1 MADKVSN
8 DKLRVEFQQYD
19 KNGDGFISKDE
30 LKEVLGKVQTL
41 TDQDLEDLIKDVDVN
56 KDGLIDYEGNEKLS
70 HLIGYFSNFVI
81 FFQNFWRFLFRI
93 KNNLLALSVDRIIGV
108 RGSLF
113 VRLSSHKCVISYI
126 NIIYSTDWTE

>member
-1 MADKVSN
+1 MMADKVSN

-56 KDGLIDYEGNEKLS
+56 KDGLIDYEGNEK
-70 HLIGYFSNFVI
+70 N
-81 FFQNFWRFLFRI
+81 
-93 KNNLLALSVDRIIGV
+93 
-108 RGSLF
+108 
-113 VRLSSHKCVISYI
+113 
-126 NIIYSTDWTE
+126 

>member
-56 KDGLIDYEGNEKLS
+56 KDGLIDYEGNKKLRK
-70 HLIGYFSNFVI
+70 LVI
-81 FFQNFWRFLFRI
+81 FLILLFFSEFLKI
-93 KNNLLALSVDRIIGV
+93 
-108 RGSLF
+108 F
-113 VRLSSHKCVISYI
+113 VQ
-126 NIIYSTDWTE
+126 DQE

>member
-1 MADKVSN
+1 MMADKVSN

-56 KDGLIDYEGNEKLS
+56 KDGLIDYEGNEKK
-70 HLIGYFSNFVI
+70 IKKTGYFSNFVI
-81 FFQNFWRFLFRI
+81 FSEFLKI
-93 KNNLLALSVDRIIGV
+93 
-108 RGSLF
+108 F
-113 VRLSSHKCVISYI
+113 VQ
-126 NIIYSTDWTE
+126 DQE

>member
-1 MADKVSN
+1 MMADKVSN

-81 FFQNFWRFLFRI
+81 FFRISEDFCSGSRITFWPYL
-93 KNNLLALSVDRIIGV
+93 
-108 RGSLF
+108 
-113 VRLSSHKCVISYI
+113 
-126 NIIYSTDWTE
+126 WTE

>member
-56 KDGLIDYEGNEKLS
+56 KDGLIDYEGKEKLRKLS
-70 HLIGYFSNFVI
+70 IFNNGFFSEFLKIFV
-81 FFQNFWRFLFRI
+81 Q
-93 KNNLLALSVDRIIGV
+93 DQ
-108 RGSLF
+108 
-113 VRLSSHKCVISYI
+113 
-126 NIIYSTDWTE
+126 E

>member
-56 KDGLIDYEGNEKLS
+56 KDGLIDYEGNEKFRTL
-70 HLIGYFSNFVI
+70 YI
-81 FFQNFWRFLFRI
+81 F
-93 KNNLLALSVDRIIGV
+93 KN
-108 RGSLF
+108 
-113 VRLSSHKCVISYI
+113 
-126 NIIYSTDWTE
+126 

>member
-56 KDGLIDYEGNEKLS
+56 KDGLIDYEGKEKLRKLS
-70 HLIGYFSNFVI
+70 IFKNWF
-81 FFQNFWRFLFRI
+81 FFQNF
-93 KNNLLALSVDRIIGV
+93 
-108 RGSLF
+108 
-113 VRLSSHKCVISYI
+113 
-126 NIIYSTDWTE
+126 

>member
-1 MADKVSN
+1 MMADKVSN

-56 KDGLIDYEGNEKLS
+56 KDGLIDYECNKKLRK
-70 HLIGYFSNFVI
+70 LVI
-81 FFQNFWRFLFRI
+81 FLILLFFSEFLKI
-93 KNNLLALSVDRIIGV
+93 
-108 RGSLF
+108 F
-113 VRLSSHKCVISYI
+113 VQ
-126 NIIYSTDWTE
+126 DQE

>member
-56 KDGLIDYEGNEKLS
+56 KDGLIDYEGKEKLRKLS
-70 HLIGYFSNFVI
+70 IFKNWVFFSEFLKIFV
-81 FFQNFWRFLFRI
+81 Q
-93 KNNLLALSVDRIIGV
+93 DQ
-108 RGSLF
+108 
-113 VRLSSHKCVISYI
+113 
-126 NIIYSTDWTE
+126 E

>member
-1 MADKVSN
+1 MMADKVSN

-56 KDGLIDYEGNEKLS
+56 KDGLIDYEGKEKLRKLS
-70 HLIGYFSNFVI
+70 IFNNGFFSEFLKIFV
-81 FFQNFWRFLFRI
+81 Q
-93 KNNLLALSVDRIIGV
+93 DQ
-108 RGSLF
+108 
-113 VRLSSHKCVISYI
+113 
-126 NIIYSTDWTE
+126 E